1 MDEYLKKLKETIKE
15 KKLTQFCVFPD
26 LKTFKIIK
34 KNEPEILKIMKQNPE
49 KYAGR
54 DIAIITLQTSP
65 DGFKKKKDIFSLSIY
80 ISKIEDDGTLTE
92 NTRFISSLVILY
104 REHELEKHPFKIKNL
119 EKMIK
124 WVHRRYIESDFLG
137 LYYDEVEKKI
147 EVLKSRVNKKS
158 GRSIKSKKSKK
169 Y

>member
-1 MDEYLKKLKETIKE
+1 MEEYLKKLRETIKE
-15 KKLTQFCVFPD
+15 KKLTQFSVLPD

-34 KNEPEILKIMKQNPE
+34 KNEPEIVKIMKQNPE

-65 DGFKKKKDIFSLSIY
+65 GGFKTKKDIFSLSIY
-80 ISKIEDDGTLTE
+80 IYRINNDGTLSGD
-92 NTRFISSLVILY
+92 TRFISKLNILY

-137 LYYDEVEKKI
+137 LYYDEVEKKL
-147 EVLKSRVNKKS
+147 EVLKSKINKKS
-158 GRSIKSKKSKK
+158 SRSKSKKSKK